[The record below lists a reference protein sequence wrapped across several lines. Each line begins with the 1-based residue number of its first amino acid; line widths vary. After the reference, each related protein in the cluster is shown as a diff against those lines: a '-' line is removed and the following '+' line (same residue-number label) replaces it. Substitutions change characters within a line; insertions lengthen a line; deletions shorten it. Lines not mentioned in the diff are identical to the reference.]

1 MIGCKGNDRQGNKLF
16 ACAAARSALLRSDCN
31 HYWKH
36 FLFRVGRWNMH
47 SNQSL
52 CEEDRFVID
61 MRLFKVKSAL
71 MVNHA
76 AVRISLGTVTFLV
89 YDWPTF
95 RW

>member
-1 MIGCKGNDRQGNKLF
+1 
-16 ACAAARSALLRSDCN
+16 
-31 HYWKH
+31 
-36 FLFRVGRWNMH
+36 MH

-76 AVRISLGTVTFLV
+76 AVRISLGTVTFLCLRLAHFSLV
-89 YDWPTF
+89 ALNNTP
-95 RW
+95 